1 MATLFYGSDTAPI
14 SLPDRLMGY
23 IKVIASTK
31 LRRGESFT
39 LTWTGT
45 EDAEGRSTI
54 WLQPAIPLRFVF
66 ESVEPEQLVGDY
78 LRALADQANAA
89 SGLVVDVRTW
99 DRFVSRTRPAPT
111 HASVGTHDIHVHG
124 SGRAVPLRPLLNKDL
139 LEDWLTQFREL
150 GYLTG
155 SEIRLL
161 EQEDESDP
169 DAGLIVVDL
178 SGAKTVTYL
187 QPIAGGDGAWKA
199 TMEARDATI
208 ELS

>member
-45 EDAEGRSTI
+45 EEESGRSTI

-66 ESVEPEQLVGDY
+66 ESPEPEQLVGDY

-89 SGLVVDVRTW
+89 SGLVIHARTW
-99 DRFVSRTRPAPT
+99 ESAEAASREPA
-111 HASVGTHDIHVHG
+111 
-124 SGRAVPLRPLLNKDL
+124 RAVRVAAGRPV
-139 LEDWLTQFREL
+139 R
-150 GYLTG
+150 
-155 SEIRLL
+155 
-161 EQEDESDP
+161 
-169 DAGLIVVDL
+169 A
-178 SGAKTVTYL
+178 A
-187 QPIAGGDGAWKA
+187 
-199 TMEARDATI
+199 
-208 ELS
+208 